1 MKDEALPAE
10 WNWFVQDVQ
19 SSARTDRLANMF
31 HSSLIEYLRF
41 HVYNEITFQLECL
54 GELAVVWL
62 KGLDQEERSV
72 LA

>member
-41 HVYNEITFQLECL
+41 HVYEEITF
-54 GELAVVWL
+54 EL
-62 KGLDQEERSV
+62 
-72 LA
+72 

>member
-1 MKDEALPAE
+1 
-10 WNWFVQDVQ
+10 
-19 SSARTDRLANMF
+19 MF

-41 HVYNEITFQLECL
+41 HVYKEITFQSECL
-54 GELAVVWL
+54 TELAVVRL